1 MKGEG
6 KGSRRLTQVD
16 AAGGETSVCVVTGL
30 LYPRENQEQLPQK
43 KREFCAS
50 GAEQV

>member
-6 KGSRRLTQVD
+6 KSSRRLTQVD

-43 KREFCAS
+43 K
-50 GAEQV
+50 